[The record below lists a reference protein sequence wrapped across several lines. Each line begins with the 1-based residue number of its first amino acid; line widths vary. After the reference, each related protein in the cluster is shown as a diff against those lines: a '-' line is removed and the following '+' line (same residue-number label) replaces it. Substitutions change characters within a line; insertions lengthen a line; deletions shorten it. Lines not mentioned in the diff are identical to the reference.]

1 MRRHALPGE
10 AWDRRLVSFAAAEQ
24 VAGCG
29 RQRDRRPVAAADVDL
44 AGVVDGQA
52 ALAGERAVE
61 IAVAAELLGV
71 GDQHL
76 EARTVVGVLQDVL
89 RAHPGSTEVHLNLVI
104 NASRN
109 TVLKL
114 DDALRVAPT
123 PSLMG
128 DLKALLGPGCLG

>member
-1 MRRHALPGE
+1 MKLKMPATK
-10 AWDRRLVSFAAAEQ
+10 
-24 VAGCG
+24 C
-29 RQRDRRPVAAADVDL
+29 RP
-44 AGVVDGQA
+44 
-52 ALAGERAVE
+52 E
-61 IAVAAELLGV
+61 IVTQLK
-71 GDQHL
+71 
-76 EARTVVGVLQDVL
+76 DVL
-89 RAHPGSTEVHLNLVI
+89 RAHPGSTEVHLNLII